1 MSIWFILLAK
11 AVMRIDCSLY
21 LVADTEFA
29 AGRDLPALVSAA
41 VEGGATV
48 VQLRSKG
55 LPLRDLLEL
64 ADWITGRLQGAG
76 VPLLVNDRVDVALAC
91 GAAGVHLGQEDMPVP
106 AARKILGAERIIGV
120 SVNTLEEA
128 REAESAGADYVGLG
142 PVFPTSTK
150 ETRLAVVGP
159 EGVARVKAALSIPVV
174 AIGGITAANAPEVS
188 KAGADGIAVISAIL
202 GAPDARAAAAKLRAA
217 FGR

>member
-1 MSIWFILLAK
+1 MG
-11 AVMRIDCSLY
+11 IDYSLY

-29 AGRDLPALVSAA
+29 AGRDLPALVSSA

-55 LPLRDLLEL
+55 LPLRDVLEL
-64 ADWITGRLQGAG
+64 AAWISGRLDGTG
-76 VPLLVNDRVDVALAC
+76 VPLLVNDRVDVSLAC

-106 AARKILGAERIIGV
+106 AARKILGAGRIIGV
-120 SVNTLEEA
+120 SVNTEKEA
-128 REAESAGADYVGLG
+128 REAEAQGADYVGLG

-150 ETRLAVVGP
+150 ETGLAVVGT
-159 EGVARVKAALSIPVV
+159 EGVAQIKRALGIPVV
-174 AIGGITAANAPEVS
+174 AIGGITAANAPEIAR
-188 KAGADGIAVISAIL
+188 AGADGIAVVSAIL

>member
-1 MSIWFILLAK
+1 
-11 AVMRIDCSLY
+11 MRIDCSLY

>member
-1 MSIWFILLAK
+1 
-11 AVMRIDCSLY
+11 MRIDYSLY

-29 AGRDLPALVSAA
+29 AGRDLPALVSSA

-64 ADWITGRLQGAG
+64 ADWISGRLKGTG

-106 AARKILGAERIIGV
+106 AARKLLGAERIIGM

-128 REAESAGADYVGLG
+128 REAEKAGADYVGLG
-142 PVFPTSTK
+142 PVFPTATK
-150 ETRLAVVGP
+150 ETRLAVIGP
-159 EGVARVKAALSIPVV
+159 EGIARIKAALSIPVV
-174 AIGGITAANAPEVS
+174 AIGGITAANAPEIAR
-188 KAGADGIAVISAIL
+188 AGADGIAVISAVL
-202 GAPDARAAAAKLRAA
+202 GAPDARAAAVKLRAA